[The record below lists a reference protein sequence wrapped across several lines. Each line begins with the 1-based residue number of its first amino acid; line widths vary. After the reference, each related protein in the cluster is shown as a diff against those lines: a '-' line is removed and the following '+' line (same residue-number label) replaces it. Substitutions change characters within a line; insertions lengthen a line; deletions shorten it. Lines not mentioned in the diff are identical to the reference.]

1 MQHLD
6 EMKMNVWHTVIQCT
20 VVLEFSPKDTRLHL
34 NTLLIRSLLE
44 VNFFNSF
51 SFPFFF
57 LFILT
62 TSHYKPTTNIQ
73 KPIELIPFFF
83 IPFCFVFHF
92 ISNSLQFFF

>member
-44 VNFFNSF
+44 VNFWVFYPKDLT
-51 SFPFFF
+51 PF
-57 LFILT
+57 
-62 TSHYKPTTNIQ
+62 
-73 KPIELIPFFF
+73 LI
-83 IPFCFVFHF
+83 HH
-92 ISNSLQFFF
+92 L